1 MSTIRW
7 CHGWHHDRPSTSAT
21 EATDV
26 STPTTFSSRFESDA
40 TSRVC
45 IVSLKGSLDPLASE
59 ELDPL
64 LKAQY
69 AAGFRK
75 FVFDLTELAYVGSLG
90 IRLLV
95 GLSNQ
100 VKGEGGVVLCNLTSG
115 VRIVVELTKLDRV
128 LRIYP
133 NRADAIGAVRDA

>member
-1 MSTIRW
+1 VSST
-7 CHGWHHDRPSTSAT
+7 TK
-21 EATDV
+21 
-26 STPTTFSSRFESDA
+26 FSSRFDTDP

-45 IVSLKGSLDPLASE
+45 IVSLVGSLDPLASE
-59 ELDPL
+59 ELGPQL
-64 LKAQY
+64 NQRY
-69 AAGFRK
+69 AEGFRK

-100 VKGEGGVVLCNLTSG
+100 VKGEGGVAMCNLTSG
-115 VRIVVELTKLDRV
+115 VRIIVELTKLDRV
-128 LRIYP
+128 LRIFP